1 VNFISG
7 LNNLCPH
14 QRAWVT
20 PVNCL
25 LSCVICN
32 DGWIVCPTLRF
43 LLVAELF
50 AQLCEFFLFW
60 PQLCGFY
67 SLASIICV
75 PITDADHLWIVC
87 SAVWFVMM
95 AELFAQLWD
104 FYWWLNCLLNFA
116 SFFILASALWILFLT
131 SVICVPIRE
140 HGSHL
145 WIVCSALWFL
155 LVAELF
161 AQLCEFFL
169 FWASTLW
176 ILFLASVIC
185 VPIREHGSHLWI
197 VCSAVWFVMM
207 AELFAQLWDF
217 FLMAE
222 LFAQLCEFFYSG
234 LSSVNFIPWPQ

>member
-1 VNFISG
+1 VNCLLSFVVFAGGWIVCSTLRVFFILGLNSVNFIPG
-7 LNNLCPH
+7 LSNLCPH

-60 PQLCGFY
+60 
-67 SLASIICV
+67 
-75 PITDADHLWIVC
+75 
-87 SAVWFVMM
+87 
-95 AELFAQLWD
+95 
-104 FYWWLNCLLNFA
+104 
-116 SFFILASALWILFLT
+116 
-131 SVICVPIRE
+131 
-140 HGSHL
+140 
-145 WIVCSALWFL
+145 
-155 LVAELF
+155 
-161 AQLCEFFL
+161 
-169 FWASTLW
+169 ASTLW
-176 ILFLASVIC
+176 ILFPASIIC